1 MKTAIIIDDNYA
13 TIVLVKNL
21 ISYYSFPI
29 EVISEISN
37 GKNAFSAILEKQP
50 DIVFMDISLPDISGL
65 EVIDMLREQ
74 RNIDK
79 KINYIII
86 TAYGY
91 FEYAQKSLRLGVN
104 DILLKPID
112 KEQFYDAVSHALGDY
127 YTDSELLNEII
138 DFLENNYRCRIS
150 LKELSERFNVND
162 SYISRL
168 FKHHLD
174 TTYSKFLNSLRLNNS
189 LELLSDCSLSIES
202 IAEAVGYNNT
212 NYYYKVFKTEFGITP
227 NEYRKKTKW
236 FN

>member
-138 DFLENNYRCRIS
+138 GFLENNYRCRIS

-189 LELLSDCSLSIES
+189 LELFRL
-202 IAEAVGYNNT
+202 
-212 NYYYKVFKTEFGITP
+212 
-227 NEYRKKTKW
+227 
-236 FN
+236 

>member
-79 KINYIII
+79 HYR
-86 TAYGY
+86 
-91 FEYAQKSLRLGVN
+91 LRL
-104 DILLKPID
+104 L
-112 KEQFYDAVSHALGDY
+112 
-127 YTDSELLNEII
+127 
-138 DFLENNYRCRIS
+138 RIC
-150 LKELSERFNVND
+150 
-162 SYISRL
+162 
-168 FKHHLD
+168 
-174 TTYSKFLNSLRLNNS
+174 SKIFAIGGQRHSS
-189 LELLSDCSLSIES
+189 
-202 IAEAVGYNNT
+202 
-212 NYYYKVFKTEFGITP
+212 
-227 NEYRKKTKW
+227 
-236 FN
+236 

>member
-91 FEYAQKSLRLGVN
+91 FEYAQKIGRAHV
-104 DILLKPID
+104 
-112 KEQFYDAVSHALGDY
+112 
-127 YTDSELLNEII
+127 
-138 DFLENNYRCRIS
+138 
-150 LKELSERFNVND
+150 
-162 SYISRL
+162 
-168 FKHHLD
+168 
-174 TTYSKFLNSLRLNNS
+174 
-189 LELLSDCSLSIES
+189 
-202 IAEAVGYNNT
+202 
-212 NYYYKVFKTEFGITP
+212 
-227 NEYRKKTKW
+227 
-236 FN
+236 